1 MPTSPSPRRGAKPS
15 PAPPPRRLWPYL
27 LAIFGVAVLAVA
39 ISALPAS
46 MVTHFL
52 PVTVHAEDFS
62 GSVWH
67 GSAGRIAVAAHDAGA
82 LEWRLH
88 PGALLHMRVAAE
100 LHWVKGGFVVDGTA
114 EVDRGTLLASHLEGG
129 GPIEDL
135 RDLGLAPGWRGIAKI
150 QVEQLKAGLSS
161 DAPSLKAAVG
171 TIGVSNLAS
180 AQVAGGADLGGYLL
194 RFADPAITP
203 DSEAERRTHRHRGTA
218 RRGCDDTFRRQGAQ
232 RHAVR
237 HHQGT
242 RRCAGG
248 AARAIGQS
256 RAAAPT
262 GCARTSSGGSR
273 IHPLANVTRITDL
286 PHDAVN
292 VRAHTLEVSK

>member
-27 LAIFGVAVLAVA
+27 LVVFGVAVLAVA

-46 MVTHFL
+46 LVTHFL
-52 PVTVHAEDFS
+52 PVSVHAEDFS

-88 PGALLHMRVAAE
+88 PGALLQMKVAAE
-100 LHWVKGGFVVDGTA
+100 LHWVKGAFLVDGNV

-135 RDLGLAPGWRGIAKI
+135 RDLGVAPGWRGIAKI
-150 QVEQLKAGLSS
+150 QVEQLKTGLSS
-161 DAPSLKAAVG
+161 DAPSLQAAVG

-180 AQVAGGADLGGYLL
+180 AQVAGGVDLGGYLL

-203 DSEAERRTHRHRGTA
+203 DSEASAELTDTGGPLGVDATIHFDARERRGTLSGTIKE
-218 RRGCDDTFRRQGAQ
+218 RDDAPAALRAQLDNLAQLRPRDAQG
-232 RHAVR
+232 RLPV
-237 HHQGT
+237 
-242 RRCAGG
+242 
-248 AARAIGQS
+248 
-256 RAAAPT
+256 
-262 GCARTSSGGSR
+262 
-273 IHPLANVTRITDL
+273 DL
-286 PHDAVN
+286 EF
-292 VRAHTLEVSK
+292 TL

>member
-27 LAIFGVAVLAVA
+27 LVVFGVAVLAVA

-46 MVTHFL
+46 LVTHFL
-52 PVTVHAEDFS
+52 PVSVHAEDFS

-67 GSAGRIAVAAHDAGA
+67 GSAGRIAVAAHNAGA

-88 PGALLHMRVAAE
+88 PGALLQMKVAAE
-100 LHWVKGGFVVDGTA
+100 LHWVKGAFLVDGNV

-150 QVEQLKAGLSS
+150 QVEQLKVGLSS

-180 AQVAGGADLGGYLL
+180 AQVAGGADLGGYLPTPPS
-194 RFADPAITP
+194 RPTPRPAPNSPTP
-203 DSEAERRTHRHRGTA
+203 GDRSAWMRRSISTPRSAEARCPAPSRNATMRR
-218 RRGCDDTFRRQGAQ
+218 
-232 RHAVR
+232 
-237 HHQGT
+237 
-242 RRCAGG
+242 RRCA
-248 AARAIGQS
+248 RNWTIS
-256 RAAAPT
+256 RS
-262 GCARTSSGGSR
+262 CAHGMRKDVFRWILNSPFS
-273 IHPLANVTRITDL
+273 ICDTD
-286 PHDAVN
+286 HGFA
-292 VRAHTLEVSK
+292 T

>member
-1 MPTSPSPRRGAKPS
+1 
-15 PAPPPRRLWPYL
+15 
-27 LAIFGVAVLAVA
+27 VLAVA

-46 MVTHFL
+46 IVTHFL
-52 PVTVHAEDFS
+52 PTTVHAEDFS

-135 RDLGLAPGWRGIAKI
+135 RDLGVAPGWRGIAKI
-150 QVEQLKAGLSS
+150 QVEQLKTGLSS
-161 DAPSLKAAVG
+161 DAPSLQAAVG

-180 AQVAGGADLGGYLL
+180 AQVAGGVDLGGYLL

-203 DSEAERRTHRHRGTA
+203 DSEASAELTDTGGPLGVDATIHFDARERRGTLSGTIKE
-218 RRGCDDTFRRQGAQ
+218 RDDAPAALRAQLDNLAQLRPRDAQG
-232 RHAVR
+232 RLPV
-237 HHQGT
+237 
-242 RRCAGG
+242 
-248 AARAIGQS
+248 
-256 RAAAPT
+256 
-262 GCARTSSGGSR
+262 
-273 IHPLANVTRITDL
+273 DL
-286 PHDAVN
+286 EF
-292 VRAHTLEVSK
+292 TL